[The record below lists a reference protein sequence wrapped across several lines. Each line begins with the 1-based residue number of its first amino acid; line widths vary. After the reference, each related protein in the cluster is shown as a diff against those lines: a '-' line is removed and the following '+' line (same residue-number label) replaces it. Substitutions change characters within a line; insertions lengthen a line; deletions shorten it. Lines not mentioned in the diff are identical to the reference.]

1 MAGVEFGGDRGK
13 AGRQVVDADAGERLV
28 KLLGEV
34 VAANEAGTGQ
44 ADIEVAEHTAYAER
58 ARPFLQIVE
67 LFGGIAA
74 ADHGADRGADDH
86 VRHDAVLLERAH
98 DADMSEAARRA
109 AAERKPDRRP
119 RGGWRRLRRRFG
131 GAVAVAH
138 ARKEALEYQKRF
150 LPVPI
155 IEPGQPFDKRLTPT
169 W

>member
-34 VAANEAGTGQ
+34 AAANEPGTGQ
-44 ADIEVAEHTAYAER
+44 ADIEIAEHAAYAER
-58 ARPFLQIVE
+58 ARPLLQSVE

-98 DADMSEAARRA
+98 DADMREAARGA
-109 AAERKPDRRP
+109 TTER
-119 RGGWRRLRRRFG
+119 
-131 GAVAVAH
+131 
-138 ARKEALEYQKRF
+138 
-150 LPVPI
+150 
-155 IEPGQPFDKRLTPT
+155 
-169 W
+169 